1 MYGGLTALRE
11 DYRSQQSVYFR
22 APLFSLEQWLGSL
35 TPVAVWRLL
44 ILSLICIASLE
55 WICQANGIH
64 RVGPLYMLPICV
76 ASWRFGFKAGM
87 TIAVAEILLS
97 VATLLGVSGHLNAS
111 AMIELVMQF
120 VRFVGAAGVVSS
132 FRQSFDRERLLAR
145 RDWMTGIL
153 NRQEFQRQAD
163 GMLTSARTRNQSLL
177 LAYLD
182 LDGFKAV
189 NDQCGH
195 QAGDRL
201 LQCLA
206 EGGKSLI
213 GLEDCFGRIGGDEFA
228 VLIKL
233 SKTECALEVA
243 QKLHVGFTA
252 ALEKTGHKVTCS
264 MGAVVALPG
273 DSVSLHE
280 LMRHADQLMYAVKR
294 DTKAGFSLACHA
306 PPLDFESSV
315 PPRPQ
320 TCSHQS

>member
-1 MYGGLTALRE
+1 MRE
-11 DYRSQQSVYFR
+11 DYRSHQSGHFET
-22 APLFSLEQWLGSL
+22 PSFSPEQWLDSL

-44 ILSLICIASLE
+44 ILGLICIASLD
-55 WICQANGIH
+55 WLFQASGI
-64 RVGPLYMLPICV
+64 RNVGPLYMLPICI
-76 ASWRFGFKAGM
+76 ACWRFGFKTGM
-87 TIAVAEILLS
+87 SIAAAEIILWL
-97 VATLLGVSGHLNAS
+97 VTLLRVSGHLDAS
-111 AMIELVMQF
+111 AIVELVMLVIKF
-120 VRFVGAAGVVSS
+120 GCAAAVVSR

-153 NRQEFQRQAD
+153 NRQEFQRQAEA
-163 GMLTSARTRNQSLL
+163 MLASATTRNRSLL

-189 NDQCGH
+189 NDQFGH

-206 EGGKSLI
+206 EEGKSLI
-213 GLEDCFGRIGGDEFA
+213 GSDDCFGRMGGDEFA
-228 VLIKL
+228 VLMEL
-233 SKTECALEVA
+233 SKAECALEVA
-243 QKLHVGFTA
+243 EQLHAGFTA
-252 ALEKTGHKVTCS
+252 ALESTGHKVTCS

-273 DSVSLHE
+273 DGASLHE

-294 DTKAGFSLACHA
+294 NTKAGFNLAGHA
-306 PPLDFESSV
+306 PPLDFESSL